1 MAVRLVVDSG
11 SDINQEEAKKLGIT
25 LIPIELRLN
34 DVDYKDGVDIT
45 YEEFYNQLAKCIT
58 LPKTS
63 QITPIRYQELFD
75 SIVEAGDEAVIVC
88 LSSKL
93 SGTYN
98 SAKMTAE
105 NYNGKIHVVD
115 SMNACIGQ
123 RILTFY
129 ALELLKQGKSAKEIA
144 ESLEKVKGKIKLH
157 AVIDTLKYLKMGGR
171 VSSITAFAGEML
183 SIKPLIGVIDGQV
196 KVIGKAFGTKKAY
209 KQIIDLCKKD
219 DINYNMPLVFGY
231 AGNDKTSVESF
242 SNDIISSVS
251 DKFSKEQTYNIGA
264 TIGTHIGPGAVAVA
278 YFEK

>member
-25 LIPIELRLN
+25 LISIELRLN

-45 YEEFYNQLAKCIT
+45 YEEFYNQLSTCTT

-75 SIVEAGDEAVIVC
+75 SIVEAGDEAVVVC

-98 SAKMTAE
+98 GARMTAE
-105 NYNGKIHVVD
+105 NYNGKIQVVD

-157 AVIDTLKYLKMGGR
+157 AVVDTLKYLKMGGR